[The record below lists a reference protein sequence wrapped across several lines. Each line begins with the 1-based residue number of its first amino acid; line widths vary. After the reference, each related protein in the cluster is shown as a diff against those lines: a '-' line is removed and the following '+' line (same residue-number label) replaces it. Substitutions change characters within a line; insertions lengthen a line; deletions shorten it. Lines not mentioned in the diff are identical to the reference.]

1 MCQSGVYGDD
11 GGWCFTQIFYS
22 TQITKKTLE
31 AKKKFV
37 YTKKKTCRNDLD
49 DIFREKKSLIVKKY
63 VLFEENA

>member
-1 MCQSGVYGDD
+1 MVTMVGGVLPKYFIPHKLQRKH
-11 GGWCFTQIFYS
+11 WKQ
-22 TQITKKTLE
+22 KKN
-31 AKKKFV
+31 FV